1 MDNLNLIADP
11 LNKKLMQ
18 GRRNALICMNPIPP
32 KNQIVVT
39 LHLRDEESRSKHLA
53 PNGELQGS
61 NSLGAKGLAPSN
73 TTNRH
78 VCLDQVLVLATML
91 LVQRIGHKICNAG
104 RHSNQGLLLSGGKS

>member
-39 LHLRDEESRSKHLA
+39 LHLRDEESRSKRLA
-53 PNGELQGS
+53 PIGELHGS
-61 NSLGAKGLAPSN
+61 NSLGAKGLTPSN
-73 TTNRH
+73 TIDHH
-78 VCLDQVLVLATML
+78 VHLDQVLILAAKL
-91 LVQRIGHKICNAG
+91 LVQRVGHKIYNG
-104 RHSNQGLLLSGGKS
+104 PTIH

>member
-39 LHLRDEESRSKHLA
+39 LHFRDEESCSKRLT
-53 PNGELQGS
+53 PNDELHGS
-61 NSLGAKGLAPSN
+61 NSFGAKRLAPSN
-73 TTNRH
+73 TTDH
-78 VCLDQVLVLATML
+78 HICLDQVLVLATEL
-91 LVQRIGHKICNAG
+91 LVQRVGHKIYNG
-104 RHSNQGLLLSGGKS
+104 PTIY

>member
-39 LHLRDEESRSKHLA
+39 LHLGDEEGCSKRLA
-53 PNGELQGS
+53 SNSELHGG
-61 NSLGAKGLAPSN
+61 NSLGAKGLASAN
-73 TTNRH
+73 TTDRH
-78 VCLDQVLVLATML
+78 VCLD
-91 LVQRIGHKICNAG
+91 
-104 RHSNQGLLLSGGKS
+104 

>member
-39 LHLRDEESRSKHLA
+39 LHLRDEESRSKRLA
-53 PNGELQGS
+53 PNGELHLS
-61 NSLGAKGLAPSN
+61 KSLGAKGLASSN
-73 TTNRH
+73 TTDHH
-78 VCLDQVLVLATML
+78 VCLDQVLVLATEL
-91 LVQRIGHKICNAG
+91 LVQRVGHKIYNDPTM
-104 RHSNQGLLLSGGKS
+104 H